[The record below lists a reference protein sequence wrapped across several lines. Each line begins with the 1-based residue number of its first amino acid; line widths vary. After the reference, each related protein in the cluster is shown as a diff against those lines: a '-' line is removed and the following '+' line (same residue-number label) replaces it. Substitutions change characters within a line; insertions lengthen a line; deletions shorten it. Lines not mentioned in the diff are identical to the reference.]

1 MKNVSEEKKR
11 KLCGVLLRPVNKEV
25 IRESLG
31 SHSEGCELVLSGL
44 WEKGGFVAHSCFQKH
59 ENVAE
64 FHNHG
69 RFPGAQDSGQIQH
82 WRQQHGE
89 LS

>member
-1 MKNVSEEKKR
+1 MS
-11 KLCGVLLRPVNKEV
+11 LLGAIQKDTDLSYLDYG
-25 IRESLG
+25 RER
-31 SHSEGCELVLSGL
+31 
-44 WEKGGFVAHSCFQKH
+44 GFVAVSCFQKH

-82 WRQQHGE
+82 WRQQRGE